1 MNGVDF
7 GATATSVFEGLLETL
22 WMVVPAALLA
32 QLVGLGIGLLLA
44 HLRPGSVGA
53 RPMLYRLLGSVT
65 NAGRSLPFVVLLVVA
80 IPLTRLVT
88 GTSIGPT
95 AAIVPLT
102 LAAIPFAA
110 RLVEAALLEVPAGIL
125 DAARSAGATQ
135 RQLLF
140 RVLVPEAVPSLVR
153 GFTVMVVSLVGYSAM
168 AGAIGGG
175 GLGDLAIR
183 YGYQRFE
190 TAMLVG
196 TVLALVGL
204 VAIVQAFGDRAARR
218 LDHR

>member
-1 MNGVDF
+1 MNGADV
-7 GATATSVFEGLLETL
+7 ARATSAVFDGLLETL
-22 WMVVPAALLA
+22 WMVVPAAVVA
-32 QLVGLGIGLLLA
+32 QAAGMAVGLLLA
-44 HLRPGSVGA
+44 HLRPGSVSA
-53 RPMLYRLLGSVT
+53 RPFAYRALGALT

-80 IPLTRLVT
+80 IPFTRLVT

-110 RLVEAALLEVPAGIL
+110 RLVEGALLEIPSGVI

-140 RVLVPEAVPSLVR
+140 RVFIPEAVPSLVR

-190 TAMLVG
+190 TTTLLA
-196 TVLALVGL
+196 TVIALVGL
-204 VAIVQAFGDRAARR
+204 VALVQSLGDRAARR